1 MMTLNAASSGGALS
15 LTFPSG
21 NGTSGQYLQTDG
33 SGNLTW
39 SSLSGGGSTDSI
51 AEGNTSVETVDTG
64 SDGHIKFTTEGT
76 ERMRIISGGNIGI
89 GVNAPTKN

>member
-1 MMTLNAASSGGALS
+1 M
-15 LTFPSG
+15 
-21 NGTSGQYLQTDG
+21 G
-33 SGNLTW
+33 SV
-39 SSLSGGGSTDSI
+39 SGGGSTDSI

-89 GVNAPTKN
+89 GVNAPTKKLEIFGDIFTGFNTIMGVF

>member
-1 MMTLNAASSGGALS
+1 MMTNAASSGGALS

-39 SSLSGGGSTDSI
+39 VQYLVVVLLI
-51 AEGNTSVETVDTG
+51 QLQKVIPV
-64 SDGHIKFTTEGT
+64 
-76 ERMRIISGGNIGI
+76 
-89 GVNAPTKN
+89 